1 MTAHVDTV
9 PWARV
14 PKRDDDALRRAQDLW
29 LPAARQRGIVTPDG
43 ACLTSAGLSQGRLR
57 VAPTAGTDRSRLADP
72 SGGIEFLTRSPDGS
86 RLCAISTEGGE
97 HRVIDEAYPQADDED
112 DRRGL
117 HDGRRVIGGT
127 AGRRRLDGGIWL
139 VATLLAV
146 RPCRART
153 TCSPWSRC
161 PWPAA
166 PGHSTAAPHP
176 AALPHDRRGP
186 PRDARGGIRRT
197 PTGGCVTHT
206 ATHEAASRPT
216 VRAAPTSGQCPAQ
229 VTRGKPT
236 RTWR

>member
-43 ACLTSAGLSQGRLR
+43 ACLTSAGLSRGRLR

-86 RLCAISTEGGE
+86 RLCAISTAGGE
-97 HRVIDEAYPQADDED
+97 HRVIDETYPQADDEG

-146 RPCRART
+146 LVL
-153 TCSPWSRC
+153 SHY
-161 PWPAA
+161 
-166 PGHSTAAPHP
+166 GEF
-176 AALPHDRRGP
+176 GP
-186 PRDARGGIRRT
+186 PHHPPRPGPYYLLALVPSLACYSWALHSGFRT
-197 PTGGCVTHT
+197 QRLDRTIAEDHPETL
-206 ATHEAASRPT
+206 AAASDERRPEG
-216 VRAAPTSGQCPAQ
+216 V
-229 VTRGKPT
+229 
-236 RTWR
+236 